1 MNSFVVTVQTIPSRE
16 KHYINLIKFQCADRR
31 ADDNNIFT
39 FDRMPGKLS
48 IKRSLGETEVV
59 KDGMVKLL

>member
-1 MNSFVVTVQTIPSRE
+1 M
-16 KHYINLIKFQCADRR
+16 RR
-31 ADDNNIFT
+31 TDDNNIFT
-39 FDRMPGKLS
+39 FDRMLRKLS